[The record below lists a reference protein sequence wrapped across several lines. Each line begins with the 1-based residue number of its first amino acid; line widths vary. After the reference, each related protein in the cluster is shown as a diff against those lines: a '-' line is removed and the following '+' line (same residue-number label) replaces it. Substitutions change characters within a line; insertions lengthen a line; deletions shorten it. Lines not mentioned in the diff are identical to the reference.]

1 MIDGKLYSF
10 MENGVRRSGYV
21 KKSDT
26 EKYYFDSV
34 SGEALTG
41 IFKVKVND
49 TEEYTYYFDGEN
61 SVKTGIQEYKGNK
74 YYFSSNGT
82 MSTGLKIIDDKRYF
96 FDPETGC
103 AVYGLVDAQN
113 GYSYYLKEDGT
124 YKTGLQTING
134 RLYYFRLQ
142 MELP

>member
-61 SVKTGIQEYKGNK
+61 SVKNWYPG
-74 YYFSSNGT
+74 
-82 MSTGLKIIDDKRYF
+82 
-96 FDPETGC
+96 
-103 AVYGLVDAQN
+103 V
-113 GYSYYLKEDGT
+113 
-124 YKTGLQTING
+124 
-134 RLYYFRLQ
+134 
-142 MELP
+142 

>member
-1 MIDGKLYSF
+1 M
-10 MENGVRRSGYV
+10 
-21 KKSDT
+21 
-26 EKYYFDSV
+26 
-34 SGEALTG
+34 
-41 IFKVKVND
+41 KVND

-103 AVYGLVDAQN
+103 AVLDW
-113 GYSYYLKEDGT
+113 
-124 YKTGLQTING
+124 
-134 RLYYFRLQ
+134 
-142 MELP
+142 